1 MELSLLGFVL
11 CTLAV
16 WRVTYLLAKEDGP
29 GRIFA
34 RLRGAAGDGF
44 WRSLLGC
51 FYCLSLWVACP
62 VALALGETWQERALL
77 WPALSAGAICL
88 ERLKPGPPPAPY
100 FEDEEDD
107 HVLRQGEKA
116 GFAGTAIPGA
126 AGALGIP
133 DLDRAGRSGP
143 GVGESGL

>member
-1 MELSLLGFVL
+1 MPFYKLTLAI
-11 CTLAV
+11 LAV
-16 WRVTYLLAKEDGP
+16 WRVTHLLHAEDGP
-29 GRIFA
+29 GNLLV
-34 RLRGAAGDGF
+34 RLR
-44 WRSLLGC
+44 RLLGQGFFGDLVDC

>member
-1 MELSLLGFVL
+1 MELSVLGFVL

-51 FYCLSLWVACP
+51 FYCLSLWP
-62 VALALGETWQERALL
+62 SALF
-77 WPALSAGAICL
+77 
-88 ERLKPGPPPAPY
+88 APLVSHGWIE
-100 FEDEEDD
+100 F
-107 HVLRQGEKA
+107 VLVWLA
-116 GFAGTAIPGA
+116 TSGA
-126 AGALGIP
+126 ACLLEQATG
-133 DLDRAGRSGP
+133 SKTT
-143 GVGESGL
+143 